1 MKDSRWKDTMET
13 VGIVSI
19 VASLVFVGLEVQQ
32 SGRAANDASLASDA
46 AIVAEVESLVITYP
60 DVWRR
65 GCLGEDLEPTEALIF
80 AHIHHAYVFQYFLRW
95 LRETKGLDVSS
106 APLSIDN
113 LAMNIYRNPGF
124 AREWN
129 RHGASRHQVPEEV
142 DLEVFRRLVDERVAE
157 YPSFEP
163 APLDFTSRCGLN

>member
-1 MKDSRWKDTMET
+1 MISRRWRNAIEA
-13 VGIVSI
+13 VGVASI

-32 SGRAANDASLASDA
+32 SGRAANDAAFASDA
-46 AIVAEVESLVITYP
+46 AIVAEVESLVTSYP

-65 GCLGEDLEPTEALIF
+65 GCQGEELDSTEALIF
-80 AHIHHAYVFQYFLRW
+80 AQVHHAYIFQYFLRW
-95 LRETKGLDVSS
+95 LRERKGLEVSS
-106 APLSIDN
+106 AALSIDN

-129 RHGASRHQVPEEV
+129 DHGASRRQVPREA
-142 DLEVFRRLVDERVAE
+142 DMEVFRRLVNDRVAE

-163 APLDFTSRCGLN
+163 TPLDFPNRCGLN